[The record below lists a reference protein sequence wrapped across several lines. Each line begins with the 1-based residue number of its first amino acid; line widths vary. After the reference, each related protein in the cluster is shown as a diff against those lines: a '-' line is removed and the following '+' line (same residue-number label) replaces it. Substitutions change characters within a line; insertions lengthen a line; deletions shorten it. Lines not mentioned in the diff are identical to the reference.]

1 MMKKKLYLII
11 LLVSNLQVFAQD
23 HVYSQFYNS
32 PNYLN
37 PALNGQFDGDLRMS
51 MVHRS
56 QWTNLPGPLT
66 YTTLSVDYNVPKF
79 NGGVGLLVTKTSE
92 GTAYLNKINFAGIYS
107 YSVEFDNSILS
118 FGLQAGVTSRQ
129 IDYSKLLFSD
139 QIDETTGI
147 IPGAS
152 TSASIPIYNNKY
164 YFDMGAGTNFV
175 LGNFMVGLAMQHLN
189 KPNESF
195 TGSNS
200 ILPVRT
206 NAYISYKFPFG
217 FNPDENSPAIIPSVV
232 FYKQKESQSIS
243 AGFQYKLKNIN
254 AGLWYRGDNQHGDA
268 FVVSVILDVFV
279 KRDYNDKIRLG
290 VSHDAT
296 TSKLS
301 YGKTAGTTELAL
313 NYETTFEGRSSRNRS
328 SFRSNYGNRCYDFY

>member
-1 MMKKKLYLII
+1 MKKILII
-11 LLVSNLQVFAQD
+11 FILVLRVLQGLAQD
-23 HVYSQFYNS
+23 HIYSQFYNS

-37 PALNGQFDGDLRMS
+37 PALNGQFEGDLRMS

-79 NGGVGLLVTKTSE
+79 NGGIGLLATRSSE
-92 GTAYLNKINFAGIYS
+92 GTAYLNKINIAGIYS
-107 YSVEFDNSILS
+107 YSVEFDNGILS
-118 FGLQAGVTSRQ
+118 FGLQAGITSRQ
-129 IDYSKLLFSD
+129 IDYDKLLFAD

-152 TSASIPIYNNKY
+152 TGASIPIYNNR
-164 YFDMGAGTNFV
+164 YFFDTGAGTNLVF
-175 LGNFMVGLAMQHLN
+175 GNLMAGLSMQHLN

-200 ILPVRT
+200 ILPIRS
-206 NAYISYKFPFG
+206 NAYLSYKFKLG
-217 FNPDENSPAIIPSVV
+217 FNADEASPAIIPSVV
-232 FYKQKESQSIS
+232 LYKQGKSQSVS
-243 AGFQYKLKNIN
+243 AGFQYKLRNIN

-268 FVVSVILDVFV
+268 FVVSVILDIFV
-279 KRDYNDKIRLG
+279 KRDYYDKIRLG

-296 TSKLS
+296 ASKLS
-301 YGKTAGTTELAL
+301 YSKTAGTTEIAL
-313 NYETTFEGRSSRNRS
+313 NYETTFEGRSSRRGGYD
-328 SFRSNYGNRCYDFY
+328 RSNFGNRCYDFY